1 MQVVQV
7 AWNSLDLGQ
16 RLQWKLLTHLHIVT
30 LDSMKKNIAKL
41 FDFSLSMSIP
51 EGETHITDAMTGK

>member
-1 MQVVQV
+1 MV
-7 AWNSLDLGQ
+7 NIGQ

-51 EGETHITDAMTGK
+51 EGETHITDAMTGKW